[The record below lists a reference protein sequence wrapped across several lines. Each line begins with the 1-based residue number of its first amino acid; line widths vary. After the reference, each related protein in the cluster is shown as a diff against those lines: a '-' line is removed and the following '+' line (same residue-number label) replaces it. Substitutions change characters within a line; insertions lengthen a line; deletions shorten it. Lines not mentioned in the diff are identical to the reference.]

1 MAGQSQHDILLESGT
16 NELEILV
23 FLLDNQRYGVN
34 VAKVREVIKPL
45 NITALPESHPAIM
58 GAFQLRNTVTMLID
72 LQRCLGMSQKTDF
85 KNGRII
91 IMEFNDVRVGFFVQ
105 DVEQIYRVNWKNVKS
120 MPDMQGIN
128 DAPITSIAF
137 INEEMIS
144 MLDFER
150 LIFEISGVDL
160 FEQNASKIIPS
171 LDRANQKILFAED
184 SPLMRK
190 LIIGNLERAGY
201 SNIAVCN
208 DGEEAWDAINLDI
221 TNNGR
226 LTFDLMITDI
236 EMPRIDGLHLT
247 KRIKENSQMTKMPVI
262 IFSSLVSLDN
272 EKKCKAVGADA
283 QITKPQL
290 DELVILI
297 DELIAKSR
305 SSAPQPVPA

>member
-1 MAGQSQHDILLESGT
+1 
-16 NELEILV
+16 
-23 FLLDNQRYGVN
+23 
-34 VAKVREVIKPL
+34 
-45 NITALPESHPAIM
+45 
-58 GAFQLRNTVTMLID
+58 
-72 LQRCLGMSQKTDF
+72 
-85 KNGRII
+85 
-91 IMEFNDVRVGFFVQ
+91 
-105 DVEQIYRVNWKNVKS
+105 
-120 MPDMQGIN
+120 MQGVN

-144 MLDFER
+144 ILDFER
-150 LIFEISGVDL
+150 LIFEISGVDV
-160 FEQNASKIIPS
+160 FEQNASKIIHS
-171 LDRANQKILFAED
+171 LDRVDQKILFAED
-184 SPLMRK
+184 SHLMRK

-201 SNIAVCN
+201 SNITICN
-208 DGEEAWDAINLDI
+208 DGEEARDALNLDI

-262 IFSSLVSLDN
+262 IFSSLVSMDN